1 MTCMQEKLR
10 KIWFLALFL
19 WFNKAHNYYWLDDI
33 VENKT
38 EEASYEKSASKVDF
52 QEEVMTTQ
60 LSVSEDNILN
70 DVHENEDI
78 KKHEVA
84 TKVPSSGQV
93 SMWDECEIVIWFLMY
108 NFITFLV

>member
-1 MTCMQEKLR
+1 
-10 KIWFLALFL
+10 
-19 WFNKAHNYYWLDDI
+19 
-33 VENKT
+33 
-38 EEASYEKSASKVDF
+38 
-52 QEEVMTTQ
+52 MTTQ

-93 SMWDECEIVIWFLMY
+93 SMWDECEIVI
-108 NFITFLV
+108 